1 MRGFPLG
8 FCLSAV
14 LGSKSFG
21 LVTVS
26 SLIMREIVTVNCC
39 TFQRSSRSETW
50 RKRFGWRSSNR
61 VLGWMGW
68 AFMLFAPSFGIGV
81 LADGLGGA
89 FAFVAVAAAVEP
101 VHALGCCFLA
111 GVIALW
117 LKLTGR
123 VIKPHGVKSWLFDVN
138 VTVHLLDSPFK
149 SSKIWMASRNDNVI
163 SRFTRLSRVHLLDSP
178 F

>member
-21 LVTVS
+21 LGTVS

-39 TFQRSSRSETW
+39 TFQRSSRSETC
-50 RKRFGWRSSNR
+50 RKRFGCKSSSR

-68 AFMLFAPSFGIGV
+68 AFMLFTPSFGIGV

-117 LKLTGR
+117 LKLTGW
-123 VIKPHGVKSWLFDVN
+123 VVKPHGVKSWLFDVN
-138 VTVHLLDSPFK
+138 VTVHLLDSPLSEFR
-149 SSKIWMASRNDNVI
+149 SSSSSRRVTAS
-163 SRFTRLSRVHLLDSP
+163 
-178 F
+178 